1 MMENEEKEP
10 QEEEKPTTAL
20 ANKPVDLFNQLAEM
34 EPIREP
40 ELINGDLEEQSLE
53 QAERFS
59 PNLTDFQ
66 TLIKH
71 LRPDFGH
78 PVYNAMMSG
87 RVSPDVFKRLLR
99 LLVNSEIKHSPPG
112 KRINVEMCTA
122 KIYTLLSIGLDGK
135 GIIDLLEGY
144 GGTKS
149 DAELDKISKGL
160 GL

>member
-1 MMENEEKEP
+1 MVEKDELGE
-10 QEEEKPTTAL
+10 QEQPTSL
-20 ANKPVDLFNQLAEM
+20 ARQGSVDLFNELAEL

-40 ELINGDLEEQSLE
+40 ELVEGDLEEQSLE
-53 QAERFS
+53 QAERYS

-78 PVYNAMMSG
+78 PTINAMLSG
-87 RVSPDVFKRLLR
+87 RISPDVFKRLLR

-112 KRINVEMCTA
+112 KRINVELITA
-122 KIYTLLSIGLDGK
+122 KYYTALSIGLDGK